1 MNIFALIDSDR
12 TITSVSDE
20 ISSKLSFLEET
31 DESYDEY
38 MSISNECAMTSALL
52 YETVGLE
59 DFKESV
65 KKGLK
70 YIFNL
75 FLKACIGV
83 KNIFRRIS
91 YFFSKKKSIL
101 ILKKLDE
108 DMKEYEVAHP
118 EVVDESKAFWSN
130 INFEEIQEVSYES
143 KSLGG
148 ANLGPAVLYVEH
160 TILYRIAQLSNILQP
175 KDRFDINMSKIK
187 SRPELSAFL
196 DKAISEITPTLRK
209 TLNSNLSVFSLIE
222 SQIPLLREFGDNL
235 RKLTE
240 VPEINS
246 DIIND
251 FYQGSEI
258 HKSDLEKYV
267 NHISQ
272 SFNKIK
278 KDESD
283 PILSHILRIKDPST
297 KKYIS
302 NSYKLLLVNV
312 MSSIELS
319 FKGDEVQK
327 VIKTYEN
334 IETQVKPVLNK
345 IIDNDNSK
353 GYEPISNTLKSWVNY
368 INNTNN
374 ILKNVGYRIGEIN
387 KAINSMGLQPK
398 DIK

>member
-12 TITSVSDE
+12 NMSISDE
-20 ISSKLSFLEET
+20 ISSELSFLEEI

-52 YETVGLE
+52 YETIGLE

-75 FLKACIGV
+75 FLKACTGV
-83 KNIFRRIS
+83 TNVFRRIAH
-91 YFFSKKKSIL
+91 FFSKKKSTL

-108 DMKEYEVAHP
+108 DMNEYEVAHP

-148 ANLGPAVLYVEH
+148 ANFGPAVLHVEH
-160 TILYRIAQLSNILQP
+160 TILYRIVQLSNIVQH
-175 KDRFDINMSKIK
+175 KDIFNINMSKIK

-196 DKAISEITPTLRK
+196 DKAISEVKPTLK
-209 TLNSNLSVFSLIE
+209 KSLNNNLSVFSLIE
-222 SQIPLLREFGDNL
+222 SQMPLLKEFSNNL

-246 DIIND
+246 DIINN

-258 HKSDLEKYV
+258 HESNLEKYV

-283 PILSHILRIKDPST
+283 PILSHIVRIKDPDT

-312 MSSIELS
+312 MSSIESS
-319 FKGDEVQK
+319 FNGPEVQTL
-327 VIKTYEN
+327 IKTYEN
-334 IETQVKPVLNK
+334 IEAQVKPVLNK
-345 IIDNDNSK
+345 IIDDDNSK
-353 GYEPISNTLKSWVNY
+353 GYDPISKTLKSWVNY

-374 ILKNVGYRIGEIN
+374 ILKNVGYQIGDIN

>member
-12 TITSVSDE
+12 NMSISDE
-20 ISSKLSFLEET
+20 ISSELSFLNET
-31 DESYDEY
+31 DEAYDDY
-38 MSISNECAMTSALL
+38 MNISNECAMTSALL

-59 DFKESV
+59 DFKDSV

-75 FLKACIGV
+75 FLKACTGV
-83 KNIFRRIS
+83 TNVFRRIAH
-91 YFFSKKKSIL
+91 FFSKKKSTL

-108 DMKEYEVAHP
+108 DMNEYEVAHP

-148 ANLGPAVLYVEH
+148 ANLGPAVLHVEH
-160 TILYRIAQLSNILQP
+160 TILYRIVQLSNIVQH
-175 KDRFDINMSKIK
+175 KDKFNINMSKIK
-187 SRPELSAFL
+187 SRPELSDFL
-196 DKAISEITPTLRK
+196 NKAISEIMPTLRK
-209 TLNSNLSVFSLIE
+209 TLNNNFSVFSLIA
-222 SQIPLLREFGDNL
+222 SQMPLLREFGDNL

-246 DIIND
+246 DIINN
-251 FYQGSEI
+251 FYQRSEI
-258 HKSDLEKYV
+258 HESDLEKYV

-278 KDESD
+278 NDESD

-334 IETQVKPVLNK
+334 IEAQVKPVLNK

-353 GYEPISNTLKSWVNY
+353 GYEPITNTLKSWVNY

-374 ILKNVGYRIGEIN
+374 ILKNVGYRIGDIN

>member
-12 TITSVSDE
+12 NMSISDE
-20 ISSKLSFLEET
+20 ISSELSFLEET

-75 FLKACIGV
+75 FLKACTGV
-83 KNIFRRIS
+83 TNVFRRIAH
-91 YFFSKKKSIL
+91 FFSKKKSTL

-148 ANLGPAVLYVEH
+148 ANLGPAVLHVEH
-160 TILYRIAQLSNILQP
+160 TILYRIVQLSNIVQH
-175 KDRFDINMSKIK
+175 KDRFNINMSKIK

-196 DKAISEITPTLRK
+196 DKAISEVTPTLKK
-209 TLNSNLSVFSLIE
+209 TLNNKLSVFSLIE
-222 SQIPLLREFGDNL
+222 SQMPLLRGFSDNL

-240 VPEINS
+240 VPELNS

-258 HKSDLEKYV
+258 HESDLEKYV

-278 KDESD
+278 NDGSD
-283 PILSHILRIKDPST
+283 PILSHILRIKDPDT

-312 MSSIELS
+312 MSSIESS
-319 FKGDEVQK
+319 FNGSEVQNL
-327 VIKTYEN
+327 IKTYEN
-334 IETQVKPVLNK
+334 IEAQVKPVLNK
-345 IIDNDNSK
+345 IIDDDNSK
-353 GYEPISNTLKSWVNY
+353 GYDPISKTLKSWVNY

-374 ILKNVGYRIGEIN
+374 ILKNVGYQIGDIN
-387 KAINSMGLQPK
+387 KAINSMGLQPNE
-398 DIK
+398 IK

>member
-12 TITSVSDE
+12 NMSISDD
-20 ISSKLSFLEET
+20 ISSELSFLEET

-52 YETVGLE
+52 YETIGLE

-75 FLKACIGV
+75 FLKACTGV
-83 KNIFRRIS
+83 TNVFRRIAH
-91 YFFSKKKSIL
+91 FFSKKKSTL

-108 DMKEYEVAHP
+108 DMNEYEVAHP

-130 INFEEIQEVSYES
+130 INFEKIQEVSYES

-148 ANLGPAVLYVEH
+148 ANSGPAVLHVEH
-160 TILYRIAQLSNILQP
+160 TILYRIVQLSNIVQH

-196 DKAISEITPTLRK
+196 DKAISEVKPTLK
-209 TLNSNLSVFSLIE
+209 KSLNNNLSVFSLIK
-222 SQIPLLREFGDNL
+222 SQMPLLKEFSNNL

-246 DIIND
+246 DIINN

-283 PILSHILRIKDPST
+283 PILSHIVRIKDPDT

-312 MSSIELS
+312 MSSIESS
-319 FKGDEVQK
+319 FNGPEVQTL
-327 VIKTYEN
+327 IKTYEN
-334 IETQVKPVLNK
+334 IEAQVKPVLNK
-345 IIDNDNSK
+345 IIDDDNSK
-353 GYEPISNTLKSWVNY
+353 GYDPISKTLKSWVNY

-374 ILKNVGYRIGEIN
+374 ILKNVGYQIGDIN